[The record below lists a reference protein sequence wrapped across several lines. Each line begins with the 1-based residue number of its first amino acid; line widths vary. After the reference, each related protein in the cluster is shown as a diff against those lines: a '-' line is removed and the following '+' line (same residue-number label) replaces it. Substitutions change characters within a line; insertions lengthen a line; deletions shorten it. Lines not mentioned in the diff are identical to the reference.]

1 LFIFVIP
8 NQDSTNKFSIGNN
21 METIIINIKTQK
33 DKLLFTSLANRL
45 HLKSKVLTEEDKED
59 YSLLKA
65 MLEAKEEDYVD
76 RETIMKSLRK

>member
-1 LFIFVIP
+1 
-8 NQDSTNKFSIGNN
+8 
-21 METIIINIKTQK
+21 METIIINIKSEK

-45 HLKSKVLTEEDKED
+45 NLKSKILTEEDKED
-59 YSLLKA
+59 YGLLKA